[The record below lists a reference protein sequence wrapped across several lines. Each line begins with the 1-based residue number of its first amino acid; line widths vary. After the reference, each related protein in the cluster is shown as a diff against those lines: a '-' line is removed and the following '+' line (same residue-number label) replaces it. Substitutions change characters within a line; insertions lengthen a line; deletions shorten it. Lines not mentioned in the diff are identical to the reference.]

1 MTPSATP
8 NPPREA
14 YNPQA
19 DEQTSRDI
27 LDYLSTLGLTGDDLD
42 RTARAWLIHAREIRE
57 WKTEHEAHNQL
68 QHEAAVNMLAA
79 GAERAIL
86 NRGKVL
92 TPAILEAT
100 PEQLLSFIDYYEAE
114 CLTLYST
121 MAELAEKLD
130 DPTESFEYLQARH
143 KFDRLAG
150 FLWESRTQ
158 SGVWAVHHPE
168 LAGVQA

>member
-1 MTPSATP
+1 MTTQT
-8 NPPREA
+8 PPREA
-14 YNPQA
+14 YNPTEE
-19 DEQTSRDI
+19 EQISREI
-27 LDYLSTLGLTGDDLD
+27 LDHLHELGLEGDDLD
-42 RTARAWLIHAREIRE
+42 RTARAWLITAHEIRD
-57 WKTEHEAHNQL
+57 WKTEHEAHNKL
-68 QHEAAVNMLAA
+68 EHETAVATLAA

-86 NRGKVL
+86 NRGRVL

-100 PEQLLSFIDYYEAE
+100 PEQLLAFIDYYESE
-114 CLTLYST
+114 CLTLYTT
-121 MAELAEKLD
+121 MAKLAEKLD
-130 DPTESFEYLQARH
+130 DPSESFEYLQARH